1 MIKRNYFVVLVLL
14 CCALGQWSLQLGTD
28 WLQYSRPDIEVGQWW
43 RFLTGNFIH
52 LSWRHFA
59 MNAVALIVIILLF
72 ANILRP
78 IPLFVVLILSSLAVT
93 TGLWLFSPTVYWY
106 VGLSGALH
114 GTLIVLL
121 VLDYLANKNIMDIV
135 LMLLMLAKLV
145 WEFFLGPLPGSES
158 TAGGP
163 VVVIAHLYGA
173 IAGFIL
179 ASCFIVKS
187 KIIR

>member
-14 CCALGQWSLQLGTD
+14 GCVLGQWSLQLGTD
-28 WLQYSRPDIEVGQWW
+28 WLQYSRPDIEAGQWW

-59 MNAVALIVIILLF
+59 MNAVALIVIVLLF

-78 IPLFVVLILSSLAVT
+78 APLFIVIILCGLAVT

-121 VLDYLANKNIMDIV
+121 VLDYFDKKSAMDIV
-135 LMLLMLAKLV
+135 LMVLVLAKLI
-145 WEFFLGPLPGSES
+145 WEFVLGPLPGSES

-163 VVVIAHLYGA
+163 VVVVAHFYGA
-173 IAGFIL
+173 LGGLLL
-179 ASCFIVKS
+179 AVSFVVK
-187 KIIR
+187 KNVNN